1 VTELVDHEV
10 LVDRRVLQQD
20 EMARGVSAEAPEA
33 GDAEQ
38 PGRDD
43 YADAA
48 QVDRLRVEVEPV
60 EPRLGPC
67 ECFDYAPTSGGREL
81 RRRR

>member
-1 VTELVDHEV
+1 VHHEV
-10 LVDRRVLQQD
+10 LVDCRVLQQD
-20 EMARGVSAEAPEA
+20 EVARGVSAEAPEA

-48 QVDRLRVEVEPV
+48 KVDRLRVEVEPV
-60 EPRLGPC
+60 EACLGAC
-67 ECFDYAPTSGGREL
+67 EYYGENGAPASGGREL